1 MPEVACLLSSSSIV
15 IFAFAGF
22 NIAAGS
28 AEDRA
33 TLNTVESATIILSR
47 MGMSTV

>member
-22 NIAAGS
+22 NIAAVS

-33 TLNTVESATIILSR
+33 TLKAVESATIILSR